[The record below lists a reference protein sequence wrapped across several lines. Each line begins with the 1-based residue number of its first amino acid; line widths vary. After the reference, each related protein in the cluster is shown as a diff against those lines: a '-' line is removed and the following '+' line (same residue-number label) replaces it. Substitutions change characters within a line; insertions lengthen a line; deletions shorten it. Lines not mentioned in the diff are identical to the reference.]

1 MRTVVRTTTIEST
14 PVRQAFRRGVIS
26 GEVLALISLCSFM
39 VLSAALVGPRLLR
52 GALPSGA
59 ELQTAPR
66 EAALQRQQVALHDLL
81 AKAVSV
87 LAVQF
92 ARKGEPELDSLVLL
106 ISDDRFPG
114 EVNLSEVLVVR
125 FSPLLRSV
133 IAYTWSPD
141 ADHDPIL
148 SDLDLHTVRRLEE
161 LANRP
166 DVVRAVMA
174 QPVVS
179 CEVIGIESAQSAR
192 PDASDGPL
200 GLRVTWLDESTDTRD
215 VGMIRTELHLHARSR
230 RF

>member
-1 MRTVVRTTTIEST
+1 MRTAVRTTTIESNSVERA
-14 PVRQAFRRGVIS
+14 PRRGVIS
-26 GEVLALISLCSFM
+26 GEVLALLSLCSFM
-39 VLSAALVGPRLLR
+39 VLSVAFVGPRLLR
-52 GALPSGA
+52 GALPSSTQS
-59 ELQTAPR
+59 ETAPLG
-66 EAALQRQQVALHDLL
+66 ADLQRQQVALHDVL
-81 AKAVSV
+81 AKAASI

-92 ARKGEPELDSLVLL
+92 AQKGDTELDSLVLW

-141 ADHDPIL
+141 ADQDPIL
-148 SDLDLHTVRRLEE
+148 SDVDLHTVRRLEE

-174 QPVVS
+174 QPVIS
-179 CEVIGIESAQSAR
+179 CEVTGIASAQSAR

-200 GLRVTWLDESTDTRD
+200 GLRLTWLDESTDTRD
-215 VGMIRTELHLHARSR
+215 VGMIRTELHLRARSK